1 MSTKGIIALIAV
13 MVILVIFL
21 YSCFVAASDAD
32 DQMERE
38 AIKRACERNCR
49 RELPSDTDR

>member
-1 MSTKGIIALIAV
+1 VSTKGIIALIAV

>member
-1 MSTKGIIALIAV
+1 MSTGGVIALILIVAL
-13 MVILVIFL
+13 LVISL

-38 AIKRACERNCR
+38 AIKRACEWNSRG
-49 RELPSDTDR
+49 ELPSDADW